1 VGLLGGE
8 VEGAELVG
16 ALEQHVLEVVR
27 EAGGGGGSL
36 RLPVRTAIQALKR
49 GFSIGADVDGEAVLE
64 AVDRDAEGVVREGAG
79 EEGGEIGGGEDRGG
93 VSLGLAACVAGRRL
107 LGRLRG
113 LAGEEGEQREED
125 AEAAALH
132 GIWGDEAD

>member
-1 VGLLGGE
+1 VAAAGADGDPGVEAGLL
-8 VEGAELVG
+8 
-16 ALEQHVLEVVR
+16 
-27 EAGGGGGSL
+27 
-36 RLPVRTAIQALKR
+36 
-49 GFSIGADVDGEAVLE
+49 SIGADVDGEAVAE
-64 AVDRDAEGVVREGAG
+64 AVDGDAEGVVREGAG